1 MIINVIGAF
10 QLFTEPY
17 LLCPIAPNISANYT
31 PTLYMYNEAFSA
43 QFYNFA
49 AAIAVVL
56 AFIIIVISGA
66 FLLSQR
72 RKGAVV

>member
-1 MIINVIGAF
+1 M
-10 QLFTEPY
+10 
-17 LLCPIAPNISANYT
+17 APNVSANYT
-31 PTLYMYNEAFSA
+31 PTLYLYNEAFSA

-49 AAIAVVL
+49 AAISVVL

-72 RKGAVV
+72 RKGAMV

>member
-1 MIINVIGAF
+1 
-10 QLFTEPY
+10 
-17 LLCPIAPNISANYT
+17 
-31 PTLYMYNEAFSA
+31 MYNEAFSA

-49 AAIAVVL
+49 AAISVVL

-72 RKGAVV
+72 RKGALV